1 MNGDRVS
8 AKNCAITYDQAL
20 SLRQQQDAH
29 EHGWRFGMKLTT
41 EHVWDAFVVYSLL
54 RDCDRRQQLLRVPH
68 TGDQRNRFTSAMQ
81 ERNHRIQVYGQPS
94 LSHYCDGCTRFYD
107 RRDAG
112 EGVRK
117 FLFSI

>member
-41 EHVWDAFVVYSLL
+41 EHVWDAFVLWSLL
-54 RDCDRRQQLLRVPH
+54 GQHHRRNQIVQVPH
-68 TGDQRNRFTSAMQ
+68 TGDQNSRFTSLMQ
-81 ERNHRIQVYGQPS
+81 QENDRIIIEGQDEIP
-94 LSHYCDGCTRFYD
+94 HYCNKCMRVWEDDNSKLC
-107 RRDAG
+107 A
-112 EGVRK
+112 
-117 FLFSI
+117 